1 MVIVFAAFW
10 SLFLVGLRAPDAR
23 ATLRRKSRTAW
34 LLDGT
39 GLLAQGFLVP
49 VLEVVLV
56 MRLLALVAPAW
67 RSSVTV
73 HPALAFLLNFVLVDY
88 VYYWNHRL
96 LHGRHLWRIHAVHHS
111 VTEMDVLGTSRNVLW
126 APLVIVYLYL
136 NAFFLFVLDE
146 RSAPAFA
153 LGAAVS
159 ASLDLWRHSRLAL
172 ARGGR
177 LHRLLSAV
185 LITPHEHAWHH
196 SKDDPGTNFGANL
209 SWWDRLHGTYRRPED
224 APRELGIPIR
234 ASLLAQLVL
243 PPVEGPTTNPFTKGA
258 PRA

>member
-1 MVIVFAAFW
+1 MVLVFAAFW
-10 SLFLVGLRAPDAR
+10 SLFLAGLRTPEAR
-23 ATLRRKSRTAW
+23 ATLRRKGRTAW

-39 GLLAQGFLVP
+39 GLLVQGFLVP
-49 VLEVVLV
+49 ILEVALV
-56 MRLLALVAPAW
+56 MRVLSLVAPTW
-67 RSSVTV
+67 RSSITV

-126 APLVIVYLYL
+126 APLLIVYLYV
-136 NAFFLFVLDE
+136 NAFFLFALDE

-159 ASLDLWRHSRLAL
+159 AGLDLWRHSRLTL
-172 ARGGR
+172 PRGGR
-177 LHRLLSAV
+177 IHRLLSTV

-209 SWWDRLHGTYRRPED
+209 SWWDRLHGTYRRPET
-224 APRELGIPIR
+224 APRELGIPVH
-234 ASLLAQLVL
+234 APLLAQLLL
-243 PPVEGPTTNPFTKGA
+243 PPGEGAATARVARSVE
-258 PRA
+258 RA